1 VAELPLRGFGAVVV
15 GGSRG
20 IGAAVATL
28 LAELGAGV
36 VVNGRDGDAVRAA
49 VGSITAAGGRAVGYP
64 GSASDDAVADD
75 LIALCENEFGQIKAL
90 VNCAGTAEPNGSSI
104 LNVSPSEFRDLI
116 DVHLGTVVAT
126 CRAAAPRMVAQGGG
140 SIINTSSFAFLGSYG
155 GTGYPAGKGAV
166 NGLTMAIAAELAE
179 HGIRAN
185 VVCPGAKTRLSTG
198 AEYTQQIE
206 SLRRRGMLD
215 DLSAQGALDAA
226 PPEYAASLYAYLV
239 SDLSQ
244 RVTGQILIAAGSF
257 VGRFDRPSP
266 ALLGYRDHHDSAP
279 WSIAEIDRMLS

>member
-1 VAELPLRGFGAVVV
+1 VPDQPLRGFGAVVV

-36 VVNGRDGDAVRAA
+36 VINGRDVGAVGAA
-49 VGSITAAGGRAVGYP
+49 VGSITAAGGRAVGLP
-64 GSASDDAVADD
+64 GAASDVTVAEA
-75 LIALCENEFGQIKAL
+75 LISLCENEFGRINAL
-90 VNCAGTAEPNGSSI
+90 VNCAGTAEPTGSSI
-104 LNVSPSEFRDLI
+104 LNVSPREFQELVDA
-116 DVHLGTVVAT
+116 HLGTVFAT
-126 CRAAAPRMVAQGGG
+126 CRAAAPKMVAQGGG
-140 SIINTSSFAFLGSYG
+140 SIVNTSSFAFLGNYG

-179 HGIRAN
+179 HGVRAN

-198 AEYTQQIE
+198 AQYIEQIE

-215 DLSAQGALDAA
+215 DVSANGALDAA
-226 PPEYAASLYAYLV
+226 PPEYVAPLYAYLV
-239 SDLSQ
+239 SDLST
-244 RVTGQILIAAGSF
+244 RVTGQILIAAGGF

-266 ALLGYRDHHDSAP
+266 ALLGYRDSGDSAP
-279 WSIAEIDRMLS
+279 WSISEIDSMLS